1 MNIAVSLKDE
11 DLVMIFTENEA
22 LTPEVVEAA
31 MRWRNLDVIDVYEVR
46 DDELQY
52 YCYDP
57 LWSTPSFEAG
67 VLKNAEKWFE
77 KQKAS

>member
-31 MRWRNLDVIDVYEVR
+31 MRWKNLDVVDVYEVR

-52 YCYDP
+52 YCYEP
-57 LWSTPSFEAG
+57 LWADA
-67 VLKNAEKWFE
+67 NFE
-77 KQKAS
+77 KGVMKKAERWFAKNG